1 MSRLAWII
9 IAVVVAIAV
18 IVGVVVVANDG
29 GRITESGAGEASETP
44 AADVSGTVS
53 VMAVWSGDEQASF
66 QAVIDGFT
74 ELYPNVS
81 VEYTGA
87 GDQLPTVLGTAVQGG
102 NPPSVAA
109 VAQPG
114 LMRDF
119 VSQGALKPLDFA
131 SDVINENFSSST
143 IEVGTVDGTLY
154 GLLFKGA
161 NKSTVWYN
169 VPAFEDAGVTPPA
182 TWDELLQSAETL
194 NASGVRAYSIAGAD
208 GWTLTDLF
216 ENIYLRTA
224 GPDLYD
230 QLTAHEIPWTDA
242 SVTTAL
248 EAMAQVFGDTGN
260 IAGGTSGALQTDF
273 PKSVTQVYTDP
284 PAAAMVFEGDFVQ
297 GEILNSTQAEPETGF
312 NQFAFP
318 AVDDS
323 PPSVVGGG
331 DMIIAFDDD
340 PATQAFVSYL
350 ATPEASEIWAS
361 RGGFSSPNVNVD
373 TSVYPDAIA
382 QATAAALADA
392 EVFRF
397 DMSDLAPSAFGG
409 TVGQGMWGILQ
420 DFLQDPSDVQGTQ
433 QRLENAAA
441 RAYGQ

>member
-1 MSRLAWII
+1 MSRTVWII
-9 IAVVVAIAV
+9 IGVVVAVAVVVGI
-18 IVGVVVVANDG
+18 VVVATDG
-29 GRITESGAGEASETP
+29 GEISESGAGQPSPVAT
-44 AADVSGTVS
+44 DVSGTVS

-66 QAVIDGFT
+66 QAVIDGFN
-74 ELYPNVS
+74 ELYPNVN

-87 GDQLPTVLGTAVQGG
+87 GDQLPTVLSTAVQGG
-102 NPPSVAA
+102 SPPSVAA

-119 VSQGALKPLDFA
+119 VNQGVLKPLDFA
-131 SDVINENFSSST
+131 SDVINENYSPST
-143 IEVGTVDGTLY
+143 IEVGTVDDTLY

-169 VPAFEDAGVTPPA
+169 VPAFEDAGVTPPT
-182 TWDELLQSAETL
+182 TWDELLQGAETL
-194 NASGVRAYSIAGAD
+194 NASGVKAYSIGGAD

-230 QLTAHEIPWTDA
+230 QLTAHDIPWTDD

-248 EAMAQVFGDTGN
+248 EAMAQVLGDTGN

-273 PKSVTQVYTDP
+273 PKSVSQVFSDP

-297 GEILNSTQAEPETGF
+297 GEILNSTDAEPETGF

-318 AVDDS
+318 AINDS

-340 PATQAFVSYL
+340 PATQAFVQYL

-361 RGGFSSPNVNVD
+361 RGGFSSPNTKVD
-373 TSVYPDAIA
+373 TSVYPDSIA
-382 QATAAALADA
+382 QATAEALANA

-409 TVGQGMWGILQ
+409 TVGQGEWKILQ

-433 QRLENAAA
+433 RALERAAA
-441 RAYGQ
+441 QAYGQ

>member
-1 MSRLAWII
+1 MSRTTWII

-18 IVGVVVVANDG
+18 IVGIVVVASDG
-29 GRITESGAGEASETP
+29 GEIPESTAGEPTESP
-44 AADVSGTVS
+44 AADVSGNVS
-53 VMAVWSGDEQASF
+53 VMAVWTGEEQASF

-74 ELYPNVS
+74 KLYPNVT
-81 VEYTGA
+81 VTYTSA
-87 GDQLPTVLGTAVQGG
+87 GDQLPTVLSTAVQGG

-119 VSQGALKPLDFA
+119 VNQGVLKPLDFA
-131 SDVINENFSSST
+131 SDVIDENYSPST
-143 IEVGTVDGTLY
+143 IEVGTVDDTLY
-154 GLLFKGA
+154 GLLFKAA

-169 VPAFEDAGVTPPA
+169 VPAFEDAGVTPPT
-182 TWDELLQSAETL
+182 TWDELLQGAETL
-194 NASGVRAYSIAGAD
+194 NASGVKAYSIGGAD

-230 QLTAHEIPWTDA
+230 QLTAHDIPWTDD
-242 SVTTAL
+242 SVTVAL

-260 IAGGTSGALQTDF
+260 IAGGTAGALQTDF

-297 GEILNSTQAEPETGF
+297 GEILNSTDAEPETGF

-318 AVDDS
+318 SVNDS
-323 PPSVVGGG
+323 PASVVGGG
-331 DMIIAFDDD
+331 DTIIVFNDD
-340 PATQAFVSYL
+340 PATQAFVKYL

-373 TSVYPDAIA
+373 SSVYPDSIS
-382 QATAAALADA
+382 QATAEALANA
-392 EVFRF
+392 ETFRF

-409 TVGQGMWGILQ
+409 TVGQGEWKILQ
-420 DFLQDPSDVQGTQ
+420 DFLQDPSDIQGTQ
-433 QRLENAAA
+433 DALEAAA
-441 RAYGQ
+441 AKAYGQ

>member
-1 MSRLAWII
+1 
-9 IAVVVAIAV
+9 
-18 IVGVVVVANDG
+18 
-29 GRITESGAGEASETP
+29 
-44 AADVSGTVS
+44 
-53 VMAVWSGDEQASF
+53 MAVWSGDEQASF

-74 ELYPNVS
+74 ELYPNVT
-81 VEYTGA
+81 VQYTGA
-87 GDQLPTVLGTAVQGG
+87 GDQLPTVLSTAVQGG

-119 VSQGALKPLDFA
+119 VDQGVLKPLDFA
-131 SDVINENFSSST
+131 ADAIDENFSAST

-169 VPAFEDAGVTPPA
+169 VPAFEDAGVTPPE

-194 NASGVRAYSIAGAD
+194 NASGVKAYSIAGAD

-230 QLTAHEIPWTDA
+230 QLTAHDIPWTDA

-297 GEILNSTQAEPETGF
+297 GEILNSTEAEPETGF

-318 AVDDS
+318 AVNDS

-340 PATQAFVSYL
+340 PATQAFVAYL
-350 ATPEASEIWAS
+350 ATPEASEIWAA

-409 TVGQGMWGILQ
+409 TVGQGEWKILQ
-420 DFLQDPSDVQGTQ
+420 DFLNDPSDIQGTQ
-433 QRLENAAA
+433 QQLENAAA
-441 RAYGQ
+441 KAYGQ